1 MSRPK
6 LNTEHLEVSQTS
18 QSLLDNAR
26 NNLGFVPNMYVKM
39 AGNTSTLDSYIHG
52 YDSFRKNSGFT
63 PVEQEV
69 IFLSVSYFHNCEYCM
84 AAHSFVGDNM
94 TKVPKPVTD
103 AIRAGEEV
111 PDAKLYALSIFT
123 KTMVEKRG
131 WADPGDLEAFFGAG
145 YDESHVLGVITGI
158 AVKTLSNYSNHLTQP
173 EIDPAFAARKWVKD
187 AVE

>member
-1 MSRPK
+1 MSKPK
-6 LNTEHLEVSQTS
+6 LNIEHLDVSKKS
-18 QSLLDNAR
+18 KAILDNTLK
-26 NNLGFVPNMYVKM
+26 NMGFIPNMYTKM
-39 AGNTSTLDSYIHG
+39 AGNTSTLDSYTYA

-69 IFLSVSYFHNCEYCM
+69 IFLSVSYFNNCEYCM
-84 AAHSFVGDNM
+84 AAHSFVGDEMSN
-94 TKVPKPVTD
+94 VPKEVTEALRND
-103 AIRAGEEV
+103 EMV

-131 WADPGDLEAFFGAG
+131 WADQNDLTDFFKAG

-173 EIDPAFAARKWVKD
+173 EIDEAFANRKWVKD
-187 AVE
+187 